1 MMGSI
6 CDGAA
11 LKVGDQRLRDVE
23 FGAEVMFDGALV
35 YGYAVAAAHIY

>member
-6 CDGAA
+6 CDRAA

-23 FGAEVMFDGALV
+23 FGPEATFDGALV
-35 YGYAVAAAHIY
+35 YGYALAAAHIY